1 MPIFTGTFLK
11 GKAVMV
17 GCPKFDDVQGYVD
30 KFTDIFR
37 SANIKSVTVAGHG
50 SALLFGS
57 AEDCQA
63 GMELAG
69 KNVPLEE
76 VVISAR
82 GEIIRV
88 G

>member
-1 MPIFTGTFLK
+1 
-11 GKAVMV
+11 
-17 GCPKFDDVQGYVD
+17 
-30 KFTDIFR
+30 
-37 SANIKSVTVAGHG
+37 
-50 SALLFGS
+50 
-57 AEDCQA
+57 
-63 GMELAG
+63 MELAG